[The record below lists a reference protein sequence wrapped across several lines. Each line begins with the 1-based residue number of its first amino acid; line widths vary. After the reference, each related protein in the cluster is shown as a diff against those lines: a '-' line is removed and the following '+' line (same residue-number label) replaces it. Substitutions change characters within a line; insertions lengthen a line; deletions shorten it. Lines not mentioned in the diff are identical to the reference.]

1 MIEKIGTI
9 KNPLTIIAIFAA
21 IAEISGT
28 VVLPFIGE
36 GHQGTYIWFL
46 IIFPIVLIVAFFLT
60 LNFNHK
66 VLYAPSDYKDE
77 SNFVKSL
84 PIATFIEK
92 TKKTEE
98 ELREIEQSD
107 NGNGLQSAPADKE
120 NKDIYRSLVRR
131 SNHAKYMLA
140 EQLIFQKLQ
149 PEFTS
154 EILRDVKAGGG
165 DDRSG
170 YIFDGMVTEKNR
182 TIIIEVKFVRNGMI
196 HRLED
201 TINRIQG
208 SISALP
214 SSVKNNVKLILAVA
228 IDQKS
233 MNMEKL
239 HNQVAGLE
247 SRATIPVEVRL
258 YKLEDLES
266 EYGINP

>member
-36 GHQGTYIWFL
+36 AYQGIYIWFL
-46 IIFPIVLIVAFFLT
+46 MIFPIVLVVDFFLT

-84 PIATFIEK
+84 PVATFIEK
-92 TKKTEE
+92 TKKTKE

-107 NGNGLQSAPADKE
+107 SGNELRSAPADKE
-120 NKDIYRSLVRR
+120 NKNIYRSLVR
-131 SNHAKYMLA
+131 SYILA
-140 EQLIFQKLQ
+140 EKLIFQKLQ

-170 YIFDGMVTEKNR
+170 YIFDGMVTENNR
-182 TIIIEVKFVRNGMI
+182 TTIIEVKFVRREMI

-208 SISALP
+208 SVRSLP

-228 IDQKS
+228 TDQKS

-239 HNQVAGLE
+239 HNQIARLE
-247 SRATIPVEVRL
+247 SRATIPLEVRL
-258 YKLEDLES
+258 YSLEDLES